1 MERRDFLTS
10 SLATGAAALLP
21 SQVMSAE
28 AVSSRAQDGRPLLT
42 GSPVLS
48 GPAADSLT
56 ILQPVSGPATGFVE
70 LSVNGEPFQRIDAES
85 DGLLPYAAHVLKFR
99 LPELP
104 AGTDVKYRVSVT
116 PVDFQTAYKIQR
128 GEAVL
133 SPTETFRTLDP
144 AAKETRFAIW
154 NDTHENQETIAG
166 VHRLTVDFRP
176 DFLLWNGDQTND
188 IYTPAKMSNQY
199 LAPGGLA
206 IAASWPLAYARG
218 NHDVRGPAA
227 RHLPEF
233 TGTPGDRFYYAFRS
247 GPVAALV
254 MDTGEDKVDEHP
266 VFGGLAAFTAMRERQ
281 TRWLAKIIKEPFFRD
296 APYKLLFCHI
306 PLFWIRESPKEGPWE
321 SADLCRDAWLP
332 LLKEGGIQLIVSGH
346 THQHRWLP
354 AGSERPIGQLIGGGP
369 KPPAATFTEGIAT
382 SERLAITMRNLQ
394 GKVLH
399 SVELKPAQG

>member
-1 MERRDFLTS
+1 MQRRHFLS
-10 SLATGAAALLP
+10 RSIATGVSLSAMPAVVQAAAEAGAGPAP
-21 SQVMSAE
+21 SILA
-28 AVSSRAQDGRPLLT
+28 
-42 GSPVLS
+42 GSPVVS
-48 GPAADSLT
+48 GPDPRSLVV
-56 ILQPVSGPATGFVE
+56 LQPVSGPATGFVE
-70 LSVNGEPFQRIDAES
+70 LSVNNEPFRRIDAES

-104 AGTDVKYRVSVT
+104 AGTEVKYRVSVA
-116 PVDFQTAYKIQR
+116 PIQFQNAYKIQR
-128 GEAVL
+128 GEAVP
-133 SPTETFRTLDP
+133 SSTEGFRTLDP

-166 VHRLTVDFRP
+166 VHRLTADFKP

-188 IYTPAKMSNQY
+188 IYDPAKMSNQY

-206 IAASWPLAYARG
+206 IAANWPLAYARG

-266 VFGGLAAFTAMRERQ
+266 VFGGLAAFAAMRERQ
-281 TRWLAKIIKEPFFRD
+281 ARWLAKIVQEPFFRA

-306 PLFWIRESPKEGPWE
+306 PLFWIRESSKEGPWS

-332 LLKEGGIQLIVSGH
+332 LLKEAGVQLIVSGH
-346 THQHRWLP
+346 THQHAWLP
-354 AGSERPIGQLIGGGP
+354 AGAERPIGQLIGGGP
-369 KPPAATFTEGIAT
+369 KPPQATFTEGVAT
-382 SERLAITMRNLQ
+382 AERLAITMRNLQ
-394 GKVLH
+394 GGVLH
-399 SVELKPAQG
+399 SVELKPASA